1 MHCRLSPRISPNTDF
16 TQLRSPFQNHTKTLF
31 NSIIREEGVLKL
43 LEAST
48 LPAYLPTSA
57 GALKNS
63 ISGTSRIEPIA
74 CIFKKKGDPG

>member
-1 MHCRLSPRISPNTDF
+1 M
-16 TQLRSPFQNHTKTLF
+16 
-31 NSIIREEGVLKL
+31 KL

-63 ISGTSRIEPIA
+63 ISGTSRIEPIE